1 MKKQITLLLVAIL
14 FTTVAFAQTDTI
26 PVENT
31 AVQDTVIEEST
42 KKKTHKR
49 VSDFKV
55 YGGVSTSKILLS
67 DSPYGSAY
75 AAGYLLGFSYR
86 KGRFGYW
93 EVGVNYN
100 NSAVSLDADSVN
112 VLEDNL
118 QIRQLEA
125 PLMAGIN
132 LLSLTRRVVGL
143 RLFGGIV
150 PGYIVG
156 VTDNPFNLVEDDF
169 NRFQLSG
176 RVGVGVDVFFLFI
189 EGGYQYGFL
198 EMLKDQDSNLSQLD
212 LRLGFRF

>member
-1 MKKQITLLLVAIL
+1 MKKQITLLLFAVL

-31 AVQDTVIEEST
+31 AVQDTVIEESP
-42 KKKTHKR
+42 KKKKYKR

-67 DSPYGSAY
+67 NSNYESAY
-75 AAGYLLGFSYR
+75 AAGYLVGFSYR

-93 EVGVNYN
+93 EIGLNYN
-100 NSAVSLDADSVN
+100 NSTVSLDDDNVN
-112 VLEDNL
+112 ILEDNM
-118 QIRQLEA
+118 QIRQLEV
-125 PLMAGIN
+125 PLSIGIN
-132 LLSLTRRVVGL
+132 VLSLTRRVLGV
-143 RLFGGIV
+143 RLFGGVV
-150 PGYIVG
+150 PGYIAG
-156 VTDNPFNLVEDDF
+156 VSDNPFNLVEDDF

-189 EGGYQYGFL
+189 EGGYQYGFM
-198 EMLKDQDSNLSQLD
+198 EVLKDQDSNLSQLD